1 MKKFNKNATIE
12 MSADSIAEMF
22 LGSQHFLFDNRE
34 AFIETIIGTC
44 IEKGTL
50 GTVLGGFMGVVP
62 KCKYA
67 VGTDII
73 CNNNTY
79 DFHTIESQEKND
91 SVRRVIGA
99 ATIIDTDVYSD
110 KPYHIEYWKTHN
122 NGNPYLSTEW
132 VRERDINGSPIT
144 PAL

>member
-1 MKKFNKNATIE
+1 MKKFNKVVSVD
-12 MSADSIAEMF
+12 MSADVIAEMF
-22 LGSQHFLFDNRE
+22 LNSQAFLFDNKE
-34 AFIETIIGTC
+34 TFIECIVGTA

-50 GTVLGGFMGVVP
+50 GTILGGFMGVVP

-99 ATIIDTDVYSD
+99 AIIIDTDVYSD

-122 NGNPYLSTEW
+122 NGNTYLSTEW
-132 VRERDINGSPIT
+132 VRENQVIEVIV
-144 PAL
+144 